1 MFPYR
6 FMKWICLNSAL
17 RNLNQFFTEDIL
29 MIFLFCLNH
38 LNISQ
43 NIMHIF
49 IHVISICLIHL
60 NKKNAKLSFLDV
72 EVSRKQSKFAT
83 AVYRK
88 PNFSSV
94 YGHFEGFF
102 TNGIQSWYDIHAN
115 CRCFNIYSDWI
126 KFHEEL
132 SFLKNV

>member
-17 RNLNQFFTEDIL
+17 RNLNQFLQKIYWWY
-29 MIFLFCLNH
+29 FCFVWIIW
-38 LNISQ
+38 ISLKISCISSYMSSQ
-43 NIMHIF
+43 FVWF
-49 IHVISICLIHL
+49 IWT
-60 NKKNAKLSFLDV
+60 KKNAKLSFLDV

>member
-1 MFPYR
+1 MNLLEQCSKEFKPVFYR
-6 FMKWICLNSAL
+6 RYID
-17 RNLNQFFTEDIL
+17 DI
-29 MIFLFCLNH
+29 FVLFESSEYLSKYHAYLHTCH
-38 LNISQ
+38 LNLSDSFEQ
-43 NIMHIF
+43 
-49 IHVISICLIHL
+49 
-60 NKKNAKLSFLDV
+60 KKNAKLSFLDV

-102 TNGIQSWYDIHAN
+102 SNGIQSWYDIHAN